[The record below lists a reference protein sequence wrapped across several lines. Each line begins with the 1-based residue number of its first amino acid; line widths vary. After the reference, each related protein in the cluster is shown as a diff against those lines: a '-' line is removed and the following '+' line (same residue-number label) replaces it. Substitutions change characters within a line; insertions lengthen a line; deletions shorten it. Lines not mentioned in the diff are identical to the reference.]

1 LDKQDIKYNTKM
13 TMAKPKIKEF
23 LDSNIV
29 DYELDDGYINLLSKD
44 FEDFYAILDIEL
56 FNKEVFDSPP
66 WSNDPIDI
74 ISVGEHNIDALGR
87 LDRYYRDEW
96 DISGVGEVFYKNIKR
111 AKVEYA

>member
-1 LDKQDIKYNTKM
+1 MNHNQRPD
-13 TMAKPKIKEF
+13 IKEF
-23 LDSNIV
+23 LDSNII
-29 DYELDDGYINLLSKD
+29 DYELDDGYINLLSED

-74 ISVGEHNIDALGR
+74 ISIGEHNIEALGR

-96 DISGVGEVFYKNIKR
+96 EISDIGEVFYKNIKR